1 MQNNINGAEAI
12 NQALYDSMRISKK
25 VMTFGLGVTDPKGV
39 FGTTLGLEQEFGPER
54 VFDTPTSEN
63 AMTGVGIGLAIA
75 GFKPVMVHQRLD
87 FFILALDQLINSAA
101 KFYYMYGGAVNVP
114 ITIRLIIG
122 KGWGQGPTHS
132 QNLINLFA
140 SIPGLKVVM
149 PSNAKNAYQ
158 LLISA
163 INDPNPVV
171 YLEHRWIH
179 SIRSDF
185 DKKVL
190 KPLEIG
196 DIEVYG
202 ESKELA
208 IISMSYFTHEALIV
222 KQLLDKN
229 NITIKIIDLLSI
241 KPFNEKTLIKELK
254 NVKKILILDLGFKY
268 CSFASYLSNL
278 IKDKLNVCDVKI
290 IDSGDLSE
298 PTSYY
303 LTKNYYVNHMHIFKI
318 TAQMLGLNK
327 TIKTTTLPKENHDV
341 PNRDFLGPF

>member
-12 NQALYDSMRISKK
+12 NQALYDSMRLSKK
-25 VMTFGLGVTDPKGV
+25 VITFGLGVTDPKGV
-39 FGTTLGLEQEFGPER
+39 FGTTLGLEKAFGPER

-63 AMTGVGIGLAIA
+63 AMTGVGIGLAVA

-101 KFYYMYGGAVNVP
+101 KFHYMYGGAIKVP
-114 ITIRLIIG
+114 ITIRLILG

-149 PSNAKNAYQ
+149 PSNAKNAYK

-171 YLEHRWIH
+171 YLEHRWVH

-185 DKKVL
+185 DKKRI
-190 KPLEIG
+190 KWFEIG
-196 DIEVYG
+196 DFDVYG
-202 ESKELA
+202 EGEELA
-208 IISMSYFTHEALIV
+208 IISMSYFTHEALIA

-229 NITIKIIDLLSI
+229 NIKIKIIDLLRL
-241 KPFNEKTLIKELK
+241 KPLNEKALINELK
-254 NVKKILILDLGFKY
+254 GIKKILILDLGFKY

-278 IKDKLNVCDVKI
+278 IKDKLRISEIRIV
-290 IDSGDLSE
+290 DSGDLSE
-298 PTSYY
+298 PTSFY
-303 LTKNYYVNHMHIFKI
+303 LTKNYYVNHTDIFKI
-318 TAQMLGLNK
+318 ITQMLNLNK
-327 TIKTTTLPKENHDV
+327 TIKTPHFLDVNHDI

>member
-1 MQNNINGAEAI
+1 MQNNINGSEAI
-12 NQALYDSMRISKK
+12 NMALHDSMRLSKK

-39 FGTTLGLEQEFGPER
+39 FGTTLGLEQTFGSDR

-63 AMTGVGIGLAIA
+63 AMTGVGIGLAVA

-101 KFYYMYGGAVNVP
+101 KFHYMYGGAVNVP
-114 ITIRLIIG
+114 ITIRLILG

-171 YLEHRWIH
+171 YLEHRWVH
-179 SIRSDF
+179 SIKSDF
-185 DKKVL
+185 DKKRL
-190 KPLEIG
+190 KPFEIG
-196 DIEVYG
+196 GIEAYG
-202 ESKELA
+202 EGKELA
-208 IISMSYFTHEALIV
+208 IISMSYFTHEALIA
-222 KQLLDKN
+222 KQELDKK
-229 NITIKIIDLLSI
+229 NIKIKIIDLLSV
-241 KPFNEKTLIKELK
+241 KPLNEKLLINELK
-254 NVKKILILDLGFKY
+254 GIKKILILDLGFRY

-278 IKDKLNVCDVKI
+278 IKDKLHICDIKI

-298 PTSYY
+298 PTSYF
-303 LTKNYYVNHMHIFKI
+303 LTKHYYVNHADIFRIAVK
-318 TAQMLGLNK
+318 MLGLNRTVK
-327 TIKTTTLPKENHDV
+327 TSTLTKRSHDV